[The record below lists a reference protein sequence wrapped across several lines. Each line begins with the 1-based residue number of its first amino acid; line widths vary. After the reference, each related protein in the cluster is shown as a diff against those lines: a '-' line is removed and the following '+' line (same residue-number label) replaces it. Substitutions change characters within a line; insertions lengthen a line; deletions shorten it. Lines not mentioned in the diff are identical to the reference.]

1 MRDRPKNKIQEE
13 KTMQTS
19 KVFLG
24 AMENK
29 ECGRTIDQMI
39 NDALAEMPGMILA
52 QAVELE
58 VFGDFCTL
66 LCVFEK
72 NDQEEK

>member
-1 MRDRPKNKIQEE
+1 
-13 KTMQTS
+13 MQTS

-39 NDALAEMPGMILA
+39 NDALAEMPGMRLA
-52 QAVELE
+52 QAVVLE
-58 VFGDFCTL
+58 VSGDFCTL
-66 LCVFEK
+66 LFVFEK
-72 NDQEEK
+72 YDQDE